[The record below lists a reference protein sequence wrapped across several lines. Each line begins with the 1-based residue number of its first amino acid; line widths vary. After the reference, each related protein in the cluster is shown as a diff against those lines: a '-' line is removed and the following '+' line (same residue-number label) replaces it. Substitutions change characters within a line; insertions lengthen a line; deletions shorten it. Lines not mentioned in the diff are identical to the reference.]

1 MQSNTKV
8 ARKYIFVTGG
18 VVSSLGKGITASSLG
33 RLLKERGYRV
43 TIQKFDPYINVD
55 PGTMSPYQ
63 HGEVFVTDDGAETD
77 LDLGHYERF
86 INENL
91 TQYNNLTTG
100 RIMSTVISKERR
112 GEFLGG
118 TVQIVPHVTDEIKE
132 NIKRAGDASNSD
144 IVITEIG
151 GTIGDIESDPFIEAI
166 RQFKKE
172 AGRDN
177 ILYIHVTLLPYLKAA
192 GELKTKPTQHS
203 VKMLQSLGISPD
215 IIVLRSEHMVDQ
227 NIKKK
232 ISLFC
237 DIEEEAVIEAN
248 DAEILYEIPLTMERL
263 GLADVACKYL
273 GLTAEKPSL
282 AEWKKM
288 IEKFKNP
295 KKIMKVAVV
304 GKYVELKDAYMSIN
318 ESIEHAGFNKD
329 TKVEIEYLQ
338 AENIDVRSLKNYEGI
353 LVPGGFGDR
362 GIEGKLEAIRYAR
375 ENKIPFLGICLGM
388 QTATI
393 EFARN
398 VLGYE
403 GATSTEFDK
412 ETPYP
417 IISLMAEQEGVE
429 DMGGTM
435 RLGAYPCLLEEGSKI
450 SQLYNEKEISERHR
464 HRFEF
469 NNKYKEVFEK
479 NGMKIVGTSPDGKYV
494 EAVELENHPYFIAV
508 QYHPEFKSRPT
519 NPHPLFSG
527 WIEAILEK
535 REK

>member
-1 MQSNTKV
+1 
-8 ARKYIFVTGG
+8 
-18 VVSSLGKGITASSLG
+18 
-33 RLLKERGYRV
+33 
-43 TIQKFDPYINVD
+43 
-55 PGTMSPYQ
+55 
-63 HGEVFVTDDGAETD
+63 
-77 LDLGHYERF
+77 
-86 INENL
+86 
-91 TQYNNLTTG
+91 
-100 RIMSTVISKERR
+100 
-112 GEFLGG
+112 
-118 TVQIVPHVTDEIKE
+118 
-132 NIKRAGDASNSD
+132 
-144 IVITEIG
+144 
-151 GTIGDIESDPFIEAI
+151 
-166 RQFKKE
+166 
-172 AGRDN
+172 
-177 ILYIHVTLLPYLKAA
+177 
-192 GELKTKPTQHS
+192 
-203 VKMLQSLGISPD
+203 
-215 IIVLRSEHMVDQ
+215 MVDQ

-282 AEWKKM
+282 VEWKKM

-412 ETPYP
+412 ETAYP

-469 NNKYKEVFEK
+469 NNKYKEVFEE

>member
-1 MQSNTKV
+1 
-8 ARKYIFVTGG
+8 
-18 VVSSLGKGITASSLG
+18 
-33 RLLKERGYRV
+33 
-43 TIQKFDPYINVD
+43 
-55 PGTMSPYQ
+55 
-63 HGEVFVTDDGAETD
+63 
-77 LDLGHYERF
+77 
-86 INENL
+86 
-91 TQYNNLTTG
+91 
-100 RIMSTVISKERR
+100 
-112 GEFLGG
+112 
-118 TVQIVPHVTDEIKE
+118 
-132 NIKRAGDASNSD
+132 
-144 IVITEIG
+144 
-151 GTIGDIESDPFIEAI
+151 
-166 RQFKKE
+166 
-172 AGRDN
+172 
-177 ILYIHVTLLPYLKAA
+177 
-192 GELKTKPTQHS
+192 
-203 VKMLQSLGISPD
+203 
-215 IIVLRSEHMVDQ
+215 
-227 NIKKK
+227 
-232 ISLFC
+232 
-237 DIEEEAVIEAN
+237 
-248 DAEILYEIPLTMERL
+248 
-263 GLADVACKYL
+263 
-273 GLTAEKPSL
+273 
-282 AEWKKM
+282 M

-304 GKYVELKDAYMSIN
+304 WKYVELKDAYMSIN

-412 ETPYP
+412 ETAYP

-469 NNKYKEVFEK
+469 NNKYKEVFEE

>member
-1 MQSNTKV
+1 
-8 ARKYIFVTGG
+8 
-18 VVSSLGKGITASSLG
+18 
-33 RLLKERGYRV
+33 
-43 TIQKFDPYINVD
+43 
-55 PGTMSPYQ
+55 
-63 HGEVFVTDDGAETD
+63 
-77 LDLGHYERF
+77 
-86 INENL
+86 
-91 TQYNNLTTG
+91 
-100 RIMSTVISKERR
+100 
-112 GEFLGG
+112 
-118 TVQIVPHVTDEIKE
+118 
-132 NIKRAGDASNSD
+132 
-144 IVITEIG
+144 
-151 GTIGDIESDPFIEAI
+151 
-166 RQFKKE
+166 
-172 AGRDN
+172 
-177 ILYIHVTLLPYLKAA
+177 
-192 GELKTKPTQHS
+192 
-203 VKMLQSLGISPD
+203 
-215 IIVLRSEHMVDQ
+215 
-227 NIKKK
+227 
-232 ISLFC
+232 
-237 DIEEEAVIEAN
+237 
-248 DAEILYEIPLTMERL
+248 
-263 GLADVACKYL
+263 
-273 GLTAEKPSL
+273 
-282 AEWKKM
+282 
-288 IEKFKNP
+288 
-295 KKIMKVAVV
+295 
-304 GKYVELKDAYMSIN
+304 MSIN

-412 ETPYP
+412 ETAYP